1 MAESDVSQPSG
12 GEWLG
17 ALTGFGQM
25 ALSRSW
31 NKASARRARKFTRYM
46 SNTAHQRNVRDLRKA
61 GLNPILS
68 AVRGGA
74 SSPSAPMAAPASGD
88 IMGGAAAGAQVST
101 ARAQRD
107 LIRAQTEKTIAD
119 TGVSSAQ
126 EESILQNTKR
136 WSPFGEVGGAIGDV
150 LKGVNKNLRNIGTG
164 LSQAEAE
171 AKIRNDRRKK
181 KWDYIPMYY
190 KDRKGTGNNK

>member
-46 SNTAHQRNVRDLRKA
+46 SNTAHQRNVRDLRAA

-88 IMGGAAAGAQVST
+88 IMSGAASGAAIST
-101 ARAQRD
+101 ARLQRK
-107 LIRAQTEKTIAD
+107 LIQSQINKTDAD
-119 TGVSSAQ
+119 TGVSGATEQKIIS
-126 EESILQNTKR
+126 ETKR
-136 WSPFGEVGGAIGDV
+136 WSPFGEVGGRIGDF
-150 LKGVNKNLRNIGTG
+150 LKGIPHNINTGMREFEQERNR
-164 LSQAEAE
+164 
-171 AKIRNDRRKK
+171 RNELRKK
-181 KWDYIPMYY
+181 KWDYMTIPYG
-190 KDRKGTGNNK
+190 KDGRIVKPNK